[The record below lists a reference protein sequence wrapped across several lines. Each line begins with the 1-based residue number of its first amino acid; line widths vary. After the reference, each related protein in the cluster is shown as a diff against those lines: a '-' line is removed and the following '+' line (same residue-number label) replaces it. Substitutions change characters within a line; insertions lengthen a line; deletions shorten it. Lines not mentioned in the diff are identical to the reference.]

1 MDYEIA
7 IALDGSPIADGT
19 DEVGQVESL
28 SINGTALV
36 QRAQPIRAVSP
47 SFFDRLAKTNVLEFA
62 ITREHVD
69 VAASLAWIAARRGAT
84 PGVGALSMTLTIG
97 AKTVTIS
104 ASSAEWGSTQGGC
117 RGVSSRVSYTVTTG
131 LLTVAVT
138 GSDTLGPGDYFVP
151 TELNSLINPL
161 TIPAGQTG
169 TIAAGRTCFA
179 FDATIAATGTL
190 VVESGGTLHL
200 VN

>member
-1 MDYEIA
+1 MDHVIN
-7 IALDGSPIADGT
+7 ISLDGSPIADGT
-19 DEVGQVESL
+19 AAVGECESL

-36 QRAQPIRAVSP
+36 QRAQAIRAVSP
-47 SFFDRLAKTNVLEFA
+47 SFFDRLGKVNTIEFA
-62 ITREHVD
+62 ITREHTD
-69 VAASLAWIAARRGAT
+69 VADSFAWIAARRGAT

-117 RGVSSRVSYTVTTG
+117 RGVASRVSYTVTTG

-138 GSDTLGPGDYFVP
+138 GSATLGPGDYFVP
-151 TELNSLINPL
+151 SELNSLINPL

-179 FDATIAATGTL
+179 FDAVIAATGTL
-190 VVESGGTLHL
+190 AVENGGTLHL